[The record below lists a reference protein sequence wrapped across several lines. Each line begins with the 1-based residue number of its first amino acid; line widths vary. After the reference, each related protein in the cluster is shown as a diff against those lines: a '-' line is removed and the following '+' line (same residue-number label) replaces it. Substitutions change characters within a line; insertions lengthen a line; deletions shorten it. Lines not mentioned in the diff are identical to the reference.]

1 MALYSFEKDSPNGPE
16 AQVWPSFSKDLLPTF
31 HLPGRQ
37 CVTISREDIEKVAV
51 LARIRV
57 DDEQVSALEK
67 DLGNILDLVDQL
79 AAADTDSVE
88 PMAHPLNAVQR
99 LRADEV
105 TETNQREAFQAI
117 APATENG
124 LYLVPRV
131 IE

>member
-1 MALYSFEKDSPNGPE
+1 M
-16 AQVWPSFSKDLLPTF
+16 
-31 HLPGRQ
+31 
-37 CVTISREDIEKVAV
+37 TISREDIEKVAV

-79 AAADTDSVE
+79 GAADTDSVE

-105 TETNQREAFQAI
+105 TETNQRESFQAI

>member
-1 MALYSFEKDSPNGPE
+1 M
-16 AQVWPSFSKDLLPTF
+16 
-31 HLPGRQ
+31 
-37 CVTISREDIEKVAV
+37 TISREDIEKVAV

-105 TETNQREAFQAI
+105 TETDQREAFQAI

>member
-1 MALYSFEKDSPNGPE
+1 M
-16 AQVWPSFSKDLLPTF
+16 
-31 HLPGRQ
+31 
-37 CVTISREDIEKVAV
+37 TISRKDIEKVAV

-57 DDEQVSALEK
+57 DEEQVSALEK

-79 AAADTDSVE
+79 GAADTDKVE
-88 PMAHPLNAVQR
+88 PLAHPLDAVQR

-117 APATENG
+117 APATEDG

>member
-1 MALYSFEKDSPNGPE
+1 M
-16 AQVWPSFSKDLLPTF
+16 
-31 HLPGRQ
+31 
-37 CVTISREDIEKVAV
+37 TISREDIEKVAV

-79 AAADTDSVE
+79 GAADTNSVE

>member
-1 MALYSFEKDSPNGPE
+1 M
-16 AQVWPSFSKDLLPTF
+16 
-31 HLPGRQ
+31 
-37 CVTISREDIEKVAV
+37 TISREDIEKVAV

-57 DDEQVSALEK
+57 DDEQVSALEN

-79 AAADTDSVE
+79 SAADTDAVE
-88 PMAHPLNAVQR
+88 PLAHPLDAVQR
-99 LRADEV
+99 LRPDEV
-105 TETNQREAFQAI
+105 TETNQRTAFQAI